1 MYGSL
6 VESLL
11 VKTCHFE
18 DCCLLLELWS
28 ETVTCSFY
36 ICSERGRREC
46 VAATL
51 FWGHLVLASIG
62 IKYQDVVL
70 HTHVVIGC
78 VGKKPAASFSV
89 HFD

>member
-1 MYGSL
+1 MCAENAIFSCFFGGSSSSNSGRDVRSL

-36 ICSERGRREC
+36 ICSE
-46 VAATL
+46 
-51 FWGHLVLASIG
+51 
-62 IKYQDVVL
+62 
-70 HTHVVIGC
+70 
-78 VGKKPAASFSV
+78 
-89 HFD
+89 